1 MDRRNAMDNLNKKVA
16 LITGGARG
24 IGKAISLKL
33 AEQGFY
39 IVVNYRSSSNLIDEL
54 IKEVE
59 KRGSKAIAVCG
70 DVSIFEDAKNI
81 IKEAV
86 SAFGRIDV
94 LVNNAGITKDGL
106 ILRMKEEDFD
116 QVINVNLKGTFNCI
130 RHVSP
135 IMVKQRSG
143 KIINVSSVVGIA
155 GNAGQVNYSA
165 AKAGIIGVTK
175 STARELASRG
185 INVNAVAPGFIK
197 TDMTDTLSDKVKEN
211 TLNGIPLKRFGTAD
225 DVANVIAFLAS
236 PSADYLTG
244 QIINIDGGMVM

>member
-1 MDRRNAMDNLNKKVA
+1 MDNLNKKVA
-16 LITGGARG
+16 LITGGAKG
-24 IGKAISLKL
+24 IGKAITLKL
-33 AEQGFY
+33 AEEGFD
-39 IVVNYRSSSNLIDEL
+39 IVVNYRSSSNLIEGL
-54 IKEVE
+54 IEEVE
-59 KRGSKAIAVCG
+59 QRGSKAIAIQG

-81 IKEAV
+81 MKEAV
-86 SAFGRIDV
+86 NAFGRIDV

-116 QVINVNLKGTFNCI
+116 QVIKINLKGTFNCI

-143 KIINVSSVVGIA
+143 KIINISSVVGIT

-185 INVNAVAPGFIK
+185 INVNAVAPGFIR
-197 TDMTDTLSDKVKEN
+197 TDMTESLSEKVKEN
-211 TLNGIPLKRFGTAD
+211 TLNSIPLKRFGTAD
-225 DVANVIAFLAS
+225 DVANVVAFLAS
-236 PSADYLTG
+236 SSADYLTG

>member
-1 MDRRNAMDNLNKKVA
+1 MDNLNKKVA
-16 LITGGARG
+16 LITGGAKG
-24 IGKAISLKL
+24 IGKAITLKL
-33 AEQGFY
+33 AEEGFN
-39 IVVNYRSSSNLIDEL
+39 VVINYRSSSNLIEGL
-54 IKEVE
+54 IEEIE
-59 KRGSKAIAVCG
+59 KRGSKAIALQG
-70 DVSIFEDAKNI
+70 DVSIFEEAKNI

-86 SAFGRIDV
+86 NALGRIDV
-94 LVNNAGITKDGL
+94 LVNNAGITRDGL

-116 QVINVNLKGTFNCI
+116 QVIKVNLKGAFNCI

-135 IMVKQRSG
+135 IMVRQRSG
-143 KIINVSSVVGIA
+143 KIINISSVVGIT

-165 AKAGIIGVTK
+165 AKAGIIGITK

-197 TDMTDTLSDKVKEN
+197 TDMTEGLPEKVKEN
-211 TLNGIPLKRFGTAD
+211 TLNSIPLKRFGTAD
-225 DVANVIAFLAS
+225 DVANVVAFLAS